1 LVVCIVS
8 VGTPA
13 DALTLRPDWTSLP
26 SQADIERAHPPRARA
41 NNVEGGAALDCAVT
55 ATGSLKDC
63 QIISES
69 PEGWGFGEATLK
81 LAPLFALSV
90 PPGRAQLERIR
101 VPLKFRLP
109 ETK

>member
-26 SQADIERAHPPRARA
+26 SQADIERAYPPRARTK
-41 NNVEGGAALDCAVT
+41 NVEGGAALSCAVA
-55 ATGSLKDC
+55 ATGALRDC
-63 QIISES
+63 QIVSES
-69 PEGWGFGEATLK
+69 PEWWGFGEATLK
-81 LAPLFALSV
+81 LAPLFALRV
-90 PPGRAQLERIR
+90 PPGHAPLERVR